1 MCVYAPQ
8 KKILS
13 SAFFLLAKLPQKE
26 KIEFTIFK
34 KKWFW
39 RLSVL
44 KSEEKISK
52 NHQIF
57 VFGFQYVDKNKKEQ
71 LNNPRGGDR

>member
-1 MCVYAPQ
+1 
-8 KKILS
+8 
-13 SAFFLLAKLPQKE
+13 LAKLPQKE
-26 KIEFTIFK
+26 KIEFTILK

-71 LNNPRGGDR
+71 LNNLYFRFG